1 MNAALY
7 FLCLILLLLIAAM
20 ATFGLLI
27 GSLVN
32 FGIWGVFKALA
43 APLYDPFGREFWMIL
58 LLLNPFGFCAIAAIG
73 ILVRRL
79 RRESLSERLGPRI
92 GAFVHPWHGQHRA
105 QYLVAGS
112 RKLDQNRQLPTRNE
126 RE

>member
-73 ILVRRL
+73 ILC
-79 RRESLSERLGPRI
+79 
-92 GAFVHPWHGQHRA
+92 GAFVVKVYPNDWG
-105 QYLVAGS
+105 LGS
-112 RKLDQNRQLPTRNE
+112 VLLFIPGMVSIGLSI
-126 RE
+126 